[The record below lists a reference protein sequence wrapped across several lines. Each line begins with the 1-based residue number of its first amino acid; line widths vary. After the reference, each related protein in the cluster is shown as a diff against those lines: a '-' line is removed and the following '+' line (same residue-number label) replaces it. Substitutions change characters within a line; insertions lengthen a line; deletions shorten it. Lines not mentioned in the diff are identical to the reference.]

1 VSKVV
6 SISSRKRPGATPV
19 YLNIQHLGRRS
30 IVTLIDPSGCH
41 RFDLTAK
48 RARALEAALKAR
60 VGDEPATIVTF
71 LKTLNGRSR

>member
-6 SISSRKRPGATPV
+6 SISSRKRHGAIPV
-19 YLNIQHLGRRS
+19 YLDIQHLGQRS
-30 IVTLIDPSGCH
+30 VVTLIDPGGCR
-41 RFDLTAK
+41 RFGLPRK

-60 VGDEPATIVTF
+60 VGDEPTTIVTF